1 MAPAD
6 REGLVRVYG
15 RLVESVRILR
25 RGGVD
30 FLAGTNVSRPYILAG
45 FSLHDELE
53 LLVSSG
59 LTPMQALQ
67 AATWNLARFLGLER
81 SFGTVESGKL
91 ADLVLLDDNP
101 TTFTTRRKSAPWF

>member
-1 MAPAD
+1 M
-6 REGLVRVYG
+6 
-15 RLVESVRILR
+15 
-25 RGGVD
+25 
-30 FLAGTNVSRPYILAG
+30 SRPYILAG